1 MRNLLE
7 LDLEA
12 AHPGTYLW
20 HTKSALDSK
29 LGILDQRLQTACIE
43 LSDDAAQLRTD
54 VNKIAQELCDM
65 RRAVQELSTQIAT
78 LQSSVVMTVKYE

>member
-7 LDLEA
+7 HDLEA

-20 HTKSALDSK
+20 HTKSAFDSK
-29 LGILDQRLQTACIE
+29 LGSLDKRLSTAWIE
-43 LSDDAAQLRTD
+43 LSEDAAQLRTD
-54 VNKIAQELCDM
+54 VSKIAQELCEM

-78 LQSSVVMTVKYE
+78 LQSSVVLTVKYE